1 MNLAEAE
8 SRIITLENKIN
19 QAVELPTVAVKAD
32 DTTIADKTGYKVF
45 GIIAGI
51 NSGKYCEFISSEA
64 NPTTEAHVERF
75 VYKSIV

>member
-8 SRIITLENKIN
+8 ARIITLENKVSG
-19 QAVELPTVAVKAD
+19 AVQLPTVAINAD
-32 DTTIADKTGYKVF
+32 DNTITDKTGYKVF

-51 NSGKYCEFISSEA
+51 NGGRYSEFISSAA